1 MKRHIP
7 STEVL
12 KKYLANEGS
21 ESEREMVNAWY
32 YGLDLQADDHFA
44 ESDEDSLLE
53 RIQMQI
59 SETEPVHS
67 SKVMSLYRYWK
78 YAASAAAI
86 LIIALGLS
94 YFFQKRAFS
103 EYPQISQT
111 DTNRITFKNR
121 RKRILRYQLP
131 DSTIV
136 WLNPWATLSYEK
148 SFTKNKT
155 REIRFDGEA
164 FFEVKSDKNHPFV
177 IYTGAMQTTVLGTS
191 FNVKANK
198 NESVYEVSV
207 VTGSV
212 KVSSGEKG
220 ETIILKPKQQVVFQ
234 KEDNIMAVN
243 TTAKNKPDLENWETV
258 SLLFD
263 ETPMTE
269 VAEKL
274 QQTFKIKIEFANPDI
289 QKCRLKI
296 DFNNQHLSEILEMI
310 EMLLGTT
317 YQMKG
322 GKVIFGGK
330 GCDFIQAD
338 K

>member
-1 MKRHIP
+1 MKTEIP
-7 STEVL
+7 SAEVL

-21 ESEREMVNAWY
+21 EAEREMVNAWY
-32 YGLDLQADDHFA
+32 YGMDLHSDDHFA
-44 ESDEDSLLE
+44 DADEDHLLE

-59 SETEPVHS
+59 SETEAVSYP
-67 SKVMSLYRYWK
+67 KILPLFRFWK
-78 YAASAAAI
+78 YAASVAAML
-86 LIIALGLS
+86 LIGFG
-94 YFFQKRAFS
+94 FFYLHQNNIRT
-103 EYPQISQT
+103 EYSKISQT
-111 DTNRITFKNR
+111 DSNWITYKNKK
-121 RKRILRYQLP
+121 KRILRYQLP

-136 WLNPWATLSYEK
+136 WLNPWATLSYAQ

-164 FFEVKSDKNHPFV
+164 FYDVKPDKNHPF
-177 IYTGAMQTTVLGTS
+177 IIHTGSMQTTVLGTS

-212 KVSSGEKG
+212 KISAGEKG

-234 KEDNIMAVN
+234 KENNSMSVN
-243 TTAKNKPDLENWETV
+243 TMPENQPELESWETV
-258 SLLFD
+258 SLLFN
-263 ETPMTE
+263 ETPMTK

-274 QQTFKIKIEFANPDI
+274 EQTFKINIEFANPAI
-289 QKCRLKI
+289 EKCRLKI
-296 DFNNQHLSEILEMI
+296 DLENQRLPEILEMI
-310 EMLLGTT
+310 EMLLGTN

-322 GKVIFGGK
+322 NNVVFGGE
-330 GCDFIQAD
+330 GCQPGHLS